1 MQFNELE
8 KKGFIGKIKINF
20 KQIYN
25 YLSRSKKDLSTSKT
39 NLNIDEEWAYT
50 IAYHAVLRAGRALM
64 MSFGYRPKG
73 RDQHKIIV
81 QFTGIIFGDKFKE
94 LIRKFD
100 RMRRKR
106 HDFIYEPN
114 KPISRQEAKEALEDS
129 EELVKQIWL
138 FVKEKDPQKGL
149 KYEFLSKENED

>member
-1 MQFNELE
+1 MQFEELE
-8 KKGFIGKIKINF
+8 EKGLIGRIKVNF

-25 YLSRSKKDLSTSKT
+25 FLFRSRKDLQTAKV
-39 NLNIDEEWAYT
+39 NLTIDEEWSYA

-64 MSFGYRPKG
+64 MSFGYRPRGK
-73 RDQHKIIV
+73 DQHSTVVRFTSIV
-81 QFTGIIFGDKFKE
+81 FGAQFND

-106 HDFIYEPN
+106 HDFIYNPDR
-114 KPISRQEAKEALEDS
+114 PIPRQESEHSIKDAEA
-129 EELVKQIWL
+129 LVKQIWF

-149 KYEFLSKENED
+149 EVDSSENDD